1 MAFYSKFV
9 FIGNIG
15 IAKDKE
21 KFHSTFLN
29 AKETWVSSRINFMV
43 KESDHNGVFVELF
56 GGYQADSKGRIFSM
70 DLDNNKIE
78 VPWALRDDTETLK
91 MVADFK
97 KFKSDLGEQ
106 KEFITEYQ
114 MIEHL
119 KDVLPTITDRVV
131 VTGSVKKEYYKGKY
145 NDKYIIQTIRIAKED
160 EKNKLSVSMDIFYSK
175 DSLDSSDF
183 KDEKVLRLTGYVS
196 QYIDKD
202 VKTKYMP
209 QQFILSAKKL
219 DFENEKHVAKYDF
232 LKKYIT
238 VKGKTYVHIPWQMS
252 IFRGADEV
260 EWDESML
267 TKDQKEAVAFG
278 LSTVDNFKPRSNAL
292 GDNIFEYRLIKPLLT
307 GIFSEGVMDT
317 EMKIDEFEEDV
328 FKPVEK
334 TEKFK
339 EPKEEKK
346 VEPKFDID
354 KIVEDDEDED
364 LFS

>member
-9 FIGNIG
+9 FIGALG
-15 IAKDKE
+15 IAKDKD
-21 KFHSTFLN
+21 KFHNTFLN
-29 AKETWVSSRINFMV
+29 KKETWVSSRVNFMV

-56 GGYQADSKGRIFSM
+56 GGYQADGKGRIFSM
-70 DLDNNKIE
+70 DLDNSKIE
-78 VPWALRDDTETLK
+78 VPWKDREDTETLK

-97 KFKSDLGEQ
+97 KFKADLGEA
-106 KEFITEYQ
+106 KEFLAEYD
-114 MIEHL
+114 MIEYL
-119 KDVLPTITDRVV
+119 KDVLPSITERVV
-131 VTGSVKKEYYKGKY
+131 VIGSVKKEYYKGNY
-145 NDKYIIQTIRIAKED
+145 NDKYIIQTIRFAKED

-175 DSLDSSDF
+175 DSLDTSDF
-183 KDEKVLRLTGYVS
+183 KEEKVLRLTGYVS

-202 VKTKYMP
+202 IKTKFMP

-219 DFENEKHVAKYDF
+219 DFENDKHVAKFDF

-238 VKGKTYVHIPWQMS
+238 VKGKTYVHMPWQMS

-278 LSTVDNFKPRSNAL
+278 LSTAESFKPRSNAL
-292 GDNIFEYRLIKPLLT
+292 GGNIFEYRLIKPLLS
-307 GIFSEGVMDT
+307 GVFSEGVMDT
-317 EMKIDEFEEDV
+317 ELKVEEFEEDI
-328 FKPVEK
+328 FRPVEK

-339 EPKEEKK
+339 EPKEDKK
-346 VEPKFDID
+346 IEPKFNID
-354 KIVEDDEDED
+354 TIVEDEDDD

>member
-1 MAFYSKFV
+1 MAFYSKFI
-9 FIGNIG
+9 FIGSLG
-15 IAKDKE
+15 IAKDRS
-21 KFHSTFLN
+21 KFHNTFLN
-29 AKETWVSSRINFMV
+29 VAGTWTSSRINFMV

-56 GGYQADSKGRIFSM
+56 GGYQVDGKGKIFSM

-78 VPWALRDDTETLK
+78 VPWGVRENVETLK

-97 KFKSDLGEQ
+97 KFKADLGES
-106 KEFITEYQ
+106 KEFLSEYE

-119 KDVLPTITDRVV
+119 NNVLPSVTERVV
-131 VTGSVKKEYYKGKY
+131 VIGSVKKEYYKGNY
-145 NDKYIIQTIRIAKED
+145 NDKYILQTIRFAKED

-183 KDEKVLRLTGYVS
+183 KEEKVIRLTGYVS

-202 VKTKYMP
+202 IKTKYMP

-219 DFENEKHVAKYDF
+219 DFENDKHVAKFDF

-238 VKGKTYVHIPWQMS
+238 VKGKNYVHIPWQMS

-267 TKDQKEAVAFG
+267 TKEQKEAVEFG

-292 GDNIFEYRLIKPLLT
+292 GGNIFEYRLIKPLLS
-307 GIFSEGVMDT
+307 GAFSEGVMDT
-317 EMKIDEFEEDV
+317 ELKMEEFEEDV
-328 FKPVEK
+328 FKPIEK

-339 EPKEEKK
+339 EPKEDKK
-346 VEPKFDID
+346 TEPKFDID
-354 KIVEDDEDED
+354 TIVEDEDDD